1 MAGAANGGAGGV
13 ELYQRL
19 VLDHGRHPRNLGPL
33 PRETHSAHGDNPF
46 CGDRWR
52 VSLILDGDLV
62 RDVRYEGAG
71 CAISTAA
78 ASMMSEA
85 VRDRTRA
92 EVATLWRAFEA
103 LIRVGADGAPS
114 EVSAA
119 AALGEL
125 AAFAGVRRYPVRVK
139 CARLPW
145 QTLLAALS
153 SGGDGATVST
163 E

>member
-1 MAGAANGGAGGV
+1 MADDDASGAGGD

-19 VLDHGRHPRNLGPL
+19 VLDHGRHPRHQGPAL
-33 PRETHSAHGDNPF
+33 AGETHAARGDNPF

-52 VSLILDGDLV
+52 MSVIVDGDRV

-71 CAISTAA
+71 CAISTSA

-85 VRDRTRA
+85 VRGRTRA
-92 EVATLWRAFEA
+92 QVEALWRGFEW
-103 LIRVGADGAPS
+103 LLGAGAPD
-114 EVSAA
+114 AA
-119 AALGEL
+119 AAQVELGDL

-145 QTLLAALS
+145 QTLLAALAS
-153 SGGDGATVST
+153 NGAVVST

>member
-1 MAGAANGGAGGV
+1 MAGDSATGGV
-13 ELYQRL
+13 GDELYQRL
-19 VLDHGRHPRNLGPL
+19 VLDHGRHPRGQGPAL
-33 PRETHSAHGDNPF
+33 PGETHAARGDNPF

-52 VSLILDGDLV
+52 VSVIVAGDRV

-71 CAISTAA
+71 CAISTSA

-85 VRDRTRA
+85 VRGRTRA
-92 EVATLWRAFEA
+92 EVEALWRGFEGLLTA
-103 LIRVGADGAPS
+103 GAPD
-114 EVSAA
+114 AA
-119 AALGEL
+119 TQVELGDL

-145 QTLLAALS
+145 QTLLAALAS
-153 SGGDGATVST
+153 NGSVVST